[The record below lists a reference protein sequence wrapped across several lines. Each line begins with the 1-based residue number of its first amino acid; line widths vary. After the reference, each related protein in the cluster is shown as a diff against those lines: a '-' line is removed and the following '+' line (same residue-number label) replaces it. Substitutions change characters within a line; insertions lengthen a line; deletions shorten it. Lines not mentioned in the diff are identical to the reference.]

1 MLLKTDL
8 ILLLTDMQEN
18 GEDVTDKLK
27 EVMMS
32 QDIPIDI
39 VKFINDSRQLD
50 VAAFYERIRKNYNN
64 KKSSLYKNIVSEVDD
79 PNDALTTLSAYILQ
93 VILYSKHA
101 DNVQMFFKHA
111 RAEEATRVL
120 NGYYKS
126 YDISSV
132 MKLLRL
138 IKCDI
143 KAFES
148 IR

>member
-79 PNDALTTLSAYILQ
+79 PNDALTTLSAYIL
-93 VILYSKHA
+93 
-101 DNVQMFFKHA
+101 
-111 RAEEATRVL
+111 
-120 NGYYKS
+120 
-126 YDISSV
+126 
-132 MKLLRL
+132 
-138 IKCDI
+138 
-143 KAFES
+143 
-148 IR
+148 

>member
-1 MLLKTDL
+1 
-8 ILLLTDMQEN
+8 
-18 GEDVTDKLK
+18 
-27 EVMMS
+27 
-32 QDIPIDI
+32 
-39 VKFINDSRQLD
+39 
-50 VAAFYERIRKNYNN
+50 
-64 KKSSLYKNIVSEVDD
+64 
-79 PNDALTTLSAYILQ
+79 
-93 VILYSKHA
+93 
-101 DNVQMFFKHA
+101 MFFKHA

-148 IR
+148 IRWWTANLVAKLYDDFYKSIKFICKEQWEELNQSERWQ